1 MKEKNSEAGG
11 LRFSFL
17 IPVFLLVNFNFYFN
31 NISTNARQV
40 LFRYSLVVQY
50 LAPTAIYNPVLMLP
64 LPDLAGNAVLVWYS
78 MPKAYPQPLT
88 TVLLSWA

>member
-1 MKEKNSEAGG
+1 MEGRTRGCQSEAGS

-17 IPVFLLVNFNFYFN
+17 IPAFLLVNCYIYFN

-40 LFRYSLVVQY
+40 LFRYTLVLVVQH
-50 LAPTAIYNPVLMLP
+50 LAGAYGYNPVLILP

-78 MPKAYPQPLT
+78 M
-88 TVLLSWA
+88 LSHILWY